1 MKITKDDLKNFINE
15 EIVNE
20 LKDLQEKQWYDNST
34 SKKSKSESGGETES
48 EKKKS
53 VPKPKKKKSVPKPKK
68 KTMEEGDDVF
78 QSPTDED
85 CEDWSELIAIAKAL
99 KMSGSSIRALEEK
112 SSESGCKE
120 VIDETGGP
128 AGITVEVKSDE
139 Y

>member
-53 VPKPKKKKSVPKPKK
+53 VPKPKKK
-68 KTMEEGDDVF
+68 TMEEGDDVF
-78 QSPTDED
+78 QSPTEKD
-85 CEDWSELIAIAKAL
+85 CDDWKDLIAIAKAL
-99 KMSGSSIRALEEK
+99 DMSNKAIGALQKK

-120 VIDETGGP
+120 VIDETDSGP
-128 AGITVEVKSDE
+128 GITVEVMSDE

>member
-48 EKKKS
+48 E
-53 VPKPKKKKSVPKPKK
+53 KKKSVPKPKK